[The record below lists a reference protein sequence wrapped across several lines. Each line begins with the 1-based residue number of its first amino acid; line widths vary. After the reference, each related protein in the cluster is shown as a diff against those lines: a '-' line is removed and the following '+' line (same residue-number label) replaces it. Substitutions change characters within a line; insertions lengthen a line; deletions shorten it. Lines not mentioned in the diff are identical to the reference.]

1 MITFGRKL
9 KHLRQKNHL
18 TQKELGIALG
28 FPEDSADVRIA
39 QYEADARKPR
49 DEILAKMAKI
59 LYVPIDVL
67 TVPVLS
73 EPREYDA
80 ASFWMH
86 ELAAVVTAAKFFGR
100 NFYSPF
106 ISFSASSLFIL

>member
-1 MITFGRKL
+1 MLSEVPENNPPPIKSEVPNDLSFDT
-9 KHLRQKNHL
+9 
-18 TQKELGIALG
+18 TQEELGIALG

-49 DEILAKMAKI
+49 DETLVEMAKM
-59 LYVPIDVL
+59 LCVPVDIF

-73 EPREYDA
+73 EPKEYEA

-86 ELAAVVTAAKFFGR
+86 ELATE
-100 NFYSPF
+100 
-106 ISFSASSLFIL
+106 L

>member
-1 MITFGRKL
+1 MDHIETKILNSYTIQEAAQNMVFAARL
-9 KHLRQKNHL
+9 
-18 TQKELGIALG
+18 ALG

-86 ELAAVVTAAKFFGR
+86 EL
-100 NFYSPF
+100 
-106 ISFSASSLFIL
+106 SAEL